1 MSRHQTSSPTVST
14 QRLALR
20 GAEFGLDYLL
30 ALPIG
35 CVAALLWSN
44 TLPESYYRFA
54 LALSFPINDIG
65 IVFFFALITKEIAEA
80 TVTGRSAA
88 SMAPG
93 GAALRRGDRQL
104 RRGDCRLC
112 GVSPQRR

>member
-1 MSRHQTSSPTVST
+1 MSRHQTSSPTLST
-14 QRLALR
+14 QRFALR

-54 LALSFPINDIG
+54 LALSFPVNEIG

-80 TVTGRSAA
+80 TV
-88 SMAPG
+88 PG
-93 GAALRRGDRQL
+93 GALHPWRRADGGV
-104 RRGDCRLC
+104 RG
-112 GVSPQRR
+112 Q